1 MIFTRKN
8 KVDIPVF
15 VEPGEEYVKLN
26 DVRDIAFDF
35 GKNAVLRVKTVK
47 RYYYGWIPTTK
58 KVFPDDNEECLVML
72 RDGSHRLG
80 TYWKRPDYFVIN
92 EKCVSRSKT
101 AKWMHIPSGD
111 YVSVSETPV
120 K

>member
-92 EKCVSRSKT
+92 EKCVSRSKA